1 MIECVAENTENK
13 DNNGLE
19 SVYYSDFIW
28 DICCFLY
35 ILQRWRE
42 EEEEEKKEDY
52 IMFVSFSGL
61 YWMCWLYTKLSFLFA

>member
-1 MIECVAENTENK
+1 MAWKVSI
-13 DNNGLE
+13 
-19 SVYYSDFIW
+19 SDFIW

-42 EEEEEKKEDY
+42 EEEEKKEDY

-61 YWMCWLYTKLSFLFA
+61 Y